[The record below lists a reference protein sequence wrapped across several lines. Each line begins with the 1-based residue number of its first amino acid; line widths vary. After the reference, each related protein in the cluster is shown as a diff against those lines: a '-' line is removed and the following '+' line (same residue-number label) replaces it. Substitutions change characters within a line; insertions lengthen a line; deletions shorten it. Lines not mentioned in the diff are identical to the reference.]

1 MRPHPARVLV
11 PGHFAPGMKEHLRVG
26 RHVVRQHTP
35 HVHQPLDRQSGL
47 RGLVLEALVA
57 FHAVAESRACLSS
70 RGARH
75 QGGFPHFDDIVMAVS
90 TAKMHCMYQAELRL
104 GVYFAHPLMEADDV
118 VGEDVVL
125 GQDTPSQTLP
135 ARIDIGA

>member
-1 MRPHPARVLV
+1 
-11 PGHFAPGMKEHLRVG
+11 MKEHLRLG
-26 RHVVRQHTP
+26 RHVVWQHTP
-35 HVHQPLDRQSGL
+35 HVHHPLDRQSGL
-47 RGLVLEALVA
+47 RALVMEALVA

-75 QGGFPHFDDIVMAVS
+75 QSGLPHFDDVVMAVS
-90 TAKMHCMYQAELRL
+90 TAKMHCMCQAELLL

-125 GQDTPSQTLP
+125 GQDTPSLTLP
-135 ARIDIGA
+135 ERTDIGA

>member
-1 MRPHPARVLV
+1 MRPHPVCVLV
-11 PGHFAPGMKEHLRVG
+11 PGHFAPGMKEQLRLG
-26 RHVVRQHTP
+26 RHVVWQHTP
-35 HVHQPLDRQSGL
+35 QSGL
-47 RGLVLEALVA
+47 RGLVMEALVA

-75 QGGFPHFDDIVMAVS
+75 QGGLPHFDDVVMAVS
-90 TAKMHCMYQAELRL
+90 TAKMHCMYQAELLL
-104 GVYFAHPLMEADDV
+104 GVCFAHPLMEADDV

-135 ARIDIGA
+135 ERRIDCIDIGA